1 MARSYGSHVAL
12 PIEQA
17 WGHVEIVRSMRPG
30 GTAHDRQ
37 STQRGLYEE
46 ALLPTSFAGPEKE
59 RAMADFKR
67 ARVVGFNHVALEVGD
82 IEEALAFYGRLF
94 EFELRGKSA
103 TMAFIDLGDQFI
115 ALQKGR
121 KQPPDDGRHF
131 GLVVDD
137 KEAARRAL
145 KAAGVKVLP
154 GRFLDFLD
162 PWGNRIE
169 IVGYDNIQF
178 TKAPNVL
185 RGMGLTRLAKN
196 ESAKKELAAKGMGVE

>member
-1 MARSYGSHVAL
+1 MLGAASLSERIFGSKEHRAASRRCQANSGGSQNLENKMPEAKQAKKTKKARA
-12 PIEQA
+12 
-17 WGHVEIVRSMRPG
+17 
-30 GTAHDRQ
+30 
-37 STQRGLYEE
+37 
-46 ALLPTSFAGPEKE
+46 
-59 RAMADFKR
+59 
-67 ARVVGFNHVALEVGD
+67 VGFNHVALEVGN

-103 TMAFIDLGDQFI
+103 TSAFIDLGDQFL

-121 KQPPDDGRHF
+121 TQAADDGRHF

-137 KEAARRAL
+137 KEAVRAAL
-145 KAAGVKVLP
+145 IEAGVRPLP

-185 RGMGLTRLAKN
+185 RGMGLSHVSKN
-196 ESAKKELAAKGMGVE
+196 EKAIKDLTDKGMGPD

>member
-1 MARSYGSHVAL
+1 MGKARAV
-12 PIEQA
+12 
-17 WGHVEIVRSMRPG
+17 
-30 GTAHDRQ
+30 
-37 STQRGLYEE
+37 GL
-46 ALLPTSFAGPEKE
+46 
-59 RAMADFKR
+59 
-67 ARVVGFNHVALEVGD
+67 NHIALEVGD

-94 EFELRGKSA
+94 EFTLRGKSENA
-103 TMAFIDLGDQFI
+103 AFIDLGDQFI

-121 KQPPDDGRHF
+121 KQPSDDGRHF

-137 KEAARRAL
+137 KEAVRQAL
-145 KAAGVKVLP
+145 VAAGVKVLP

-185 RGMGLTRLAKN
+185 RGMGLSRLTKN
-196 ESAKKELAAKGMGVE
+196 ENARKELAEKGMAVE

>member
-1 MARSYGSHVAL
+1 VA
-12 PIEQA
+12 
-17 WGHVEIVRSMRPG
+17 
-30 GTAHDRQ
+30 
-37 STQRGLYEE
+37 E
-46 ALLPTSFAGPEKE
+46 ASK
-59 RAMADFKR
+59 

-82 IEEALAFYGRLF
+82 IEEALAFYSRLF
-94 EFELRGKSA
+94 KFELRGKSK

-145 KAAGVKVLP
+145 KAAGVKMLP
-154 GRFLDFLD
+154 GRFLDFRD

-196 ESAKKELAAKGMGVE
+196 RNAKKELAAKGMAVER

>member
-1 MARSYGSHVAL
+1 MA
-12 PIEQA
+12 E
-17 WGHVEIVRSMRPG
+17 
-30 GTAHDRQ
+30 T
-37 STQRGLYEE
+37 
-46 ALLPTSFAGPEKE
+46 
-59 RAMADFKR
+59 KR

-94 EFELRGKSA
+94 EFTLRGKSS

-121 KQPPDDGRHF
+121 KQAPDDGRHF

-137 KEAARRAL
+137 KEAARKAL
-145 KAAGVKVLP
+145 KDAGVKVLP
-154 GRFLDFLD
+154 GRFLDFRD

-196 ESAKKELAAKGMGVE
+196 ENARKELAEKGMAAD